1 MEKDHLEKFIE
12 NHRKGF
18 DDKEPSAELWQ
29 NITKELPA
37 SKRRLWRNAKLSGIA
52 ASIMLLLFVGFRLG
66 QQSNS
71 QPYAL
76 ELQEIEKYYNKE
88 IGDRMTQV
96 ANFGGVENLE
106 DDLDQLDV
114 VFKDL
119 KEELIHSKYG
129 NNEKL
134 VNALIENYKTKIN
147 VLETVLEKLNNNK
160 EENLLNDEGI
170 NL

>member
-1 MEKDHLEKFIE
+1 MDKEHLEKFI
-12 NHRKGF
+12 NKHREEF
-18 DDKEPSAELWQ
+18 DDLEPSSELWK
-29 NITKELPA
+29 NISKDLPA
-37 SKRRLWRNAKLSGIA
+37 SRRKLSRSVKLSGIA
-52 ASIMLLLFVGFRLG
+52 ASILLLVFVGFRLG
-66 QQSNS
+66 QNS
-71 QPYAL
+71 SAQPYAI
-76 ELQEIEKYYNKE
+76 ELQEIEKYYSKE
-88 IGDRMTQV
+88 IGDRMTQL
-96 ANFGGVENLE
+96 ANFGGDENLE
-106 DDLDQLDV
+106 DDLNQLDD
-114 VFKDL
+114 VFKEL